1 MKESSTYYLILVGVS
16 FFAGIAI
23 QGLVSLFS
31 WTSYPIKAYMFSGVF
46 WTYCLLFAS
55 GTDFPFHR
63 KMNYLRPKSIKN
75 YEKIKIGVT
84 FS

>member
-46 WTYCLLFAS
+46 WDSF
-55 GTDFPFHR
+55 R
-63 KMNYLRPKSIKN
+63 
-75 YEKIKIGVT
+75 
-84 FS
+84 